1 MSSLDDLVESL
12 TASKKYAS
20 VCTDTVCRIGVR
32 ELVAH
37 SGNVK
42 AASKATKKRLHQ
54 IYGAFEGKADYGL
67 ACDWLRLAFQSGS
80 ADEIEAVCRRILN
93 WHNSTRERLPFLHC
107 FYSSIFERTG
117 RPQSILDLGCGLHP
131 VALPWMGV
139 GKDCRYIALDIDHA
153 RIRFL
158 NDFLTL
164 AGLAPLARCQD
175 IITSPPDDVTDLA
188 FLLKTSPPLERQ
200 EPGTTL
206 RLLDRSGVHVAGV
219 SYSTKSLG
227 GREKGMRAHYDRQFT
242 DWLSERPWSL
252 SELQFENELVYVVDK
267 AGEYLAERNGT

>member
-1 MSSLDDLVESL
+1 MSLLDDLVQSVS
-12 TASKKYAS
+12 ASKKYGS
-20 VCTDTVCRIGVR
+20 VCADTVSRIGIR
-32 ELVAH
+32 ELEAH

-42 AASKATKKRLHQ
+42 AASQATKKRLHQ
-54 IYGAFEGKADYGL
+54 IYGAFERKTDYEL
-67 ACDWLRLAFQSGS
+67 ACGWLRPAFQSRS
-80 ADEIEAVCRRILN
+80 ADEIEAVCRRILG
-93 WHNSTRERLPFLHC
+93 WHNSTRERLPFLHR
-107 FYSSIFERTG
+107 FYSPIFERTG

-139 GKDCRYIALDIDHA
+139 GPDCRYIALDIDHA
-153 RIRFL
+153 RTRFL
-158 NDFLTL
+158 NDFLSL

-175 IITSPPDDVTDLA
+175 VIAGPPDDVADLA

-200 EPGTTL
+200 DPGATV
-206 RLLDRSGVHVAGV
+206 RLLDRIGVRFAVV

-242 DWLSERPWSL
+242 DWLADRPWCL

-267 AGEYLAERNGT
+267 AGEGLP